1 MSDGLAKALK
11 SVDWNSNLDEF
22 LKQADVLA
30 KIDLALA
37 RLAVWSRQLEN
48 IDSSNPAITFVR
60 AMQSSAHHAVST
72 TSVGLYRASAASIR
86 SIVENALYY
95 SYFRVHPVELASLVN
110 TSTYFISKSE
120 IIEFHKSHTPEFKEF
135 QSKFGLLSRTESWY
149 SEISAIVHGQVPGV
163 WSKEKGISDTKF
175 RLETLRDVVSKFV
188 AAEMIVHDFLLIVM
202 AQKFWDDFSPAAKKF
217 LLKGMDGAKKEALKL
232 DAH

>member
-11 SVDWNSNLDEF
+11 SIDWKSNLDEF
-22 LKQADVLA
+22 LEQSDALE

-48 IDSSNPAITFVR
+48 IDSSNAAITFIR

-95 SYFRVHPVELASLVN
+95 SYFRVHPAELASLVN

-120 IIEFHKSHTPEFKEF
+120 IIEFHKIHTPGFKEF
-135 QSKFGLLSRTESWY
+135 QSKFGLLSRMEGWY
-149 SEISAIVHGQVPGV
+149 SEISAIVHGQVPGM
-163 WSKEKGISDTKF
+163 WLKERGISDTKF
-175 RLETLRDVVSKFV
+175 RLETLKDVISKFV
-188 AAEMIVHDFLLIVM
+188 AAEMIVHDFLLIVI
-202 AQKFWDDFSPAAKKF
+202 AKRYWDDFSPTAKKF
-217 LLKGMDGAKKEALKL
+217 LLKGIDGEKKAALKL
-232 DAH
+232 DAC